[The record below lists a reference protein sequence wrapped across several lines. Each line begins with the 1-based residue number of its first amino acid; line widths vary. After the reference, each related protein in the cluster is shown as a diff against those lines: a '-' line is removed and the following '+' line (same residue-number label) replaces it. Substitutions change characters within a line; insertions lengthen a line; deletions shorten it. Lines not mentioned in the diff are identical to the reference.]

1 MQHLYQTHIDF
12 NLSFQFQVG
21 PGRHIMLKLG
31 FITNVPRWS
40 TFSDK
45 IEKVTFNLRLRVRYR
60 ITEVF
65 LFSVYLVTEM
75 EILSWELSKKKFLIS
90 YNKAILSL

>member
-1 MQHLYQTHIDF
+1 
-12 NLSFQFQVG
+12 
-21 PGRHIMLKLG
+21 MLKLG

-45 IEKVTFNLRLRVRYR
+45 IGKVTFNLRLRVRYR

-65 LFSVYLVTEM
+65 LFFCIFSDRDGDSIVGIKQENVFDF
-75 EILSWELSKKKFLIS
+75 I
-90 YNKAILSL
+90 

>member
-1 MQHLYQTHIDF
+1 
-12 NLSFQFQVG
+12 
-21 PGRHIMLKLG
+21 MLKLG

-45 IEKVTFNLRLRVRYR
+45 IGKVIFNLRLRVRYR

-65 LFSVYLVTEM
+65 LFFCIFGDRDGDSIVGIKQEKV
-75 EILSWELSKKKFLIS
+75 LIS